1 MPFYAVLNVKEEKF
15 GTFKFRGKCSGV
27 SSDSGCGLKRIWREV
42 CMYGERNTS
51 VACPDSIACP
61 DSVVA
66 LNQYSSFN
74 KMFVFFANCWAFVR
88 KNTSAG

>member
-27 SSDSGCGLKRIWREV
+27 SSGSGCGLKRIWREV
-42 CMYGERNTS
+42 CTYGERNTS
-51 VACPDSIACP
+51 VACPDS
-61 DSVVA
+61 VVA
-66 LNQYSSFN
+66 LTQYSSFN